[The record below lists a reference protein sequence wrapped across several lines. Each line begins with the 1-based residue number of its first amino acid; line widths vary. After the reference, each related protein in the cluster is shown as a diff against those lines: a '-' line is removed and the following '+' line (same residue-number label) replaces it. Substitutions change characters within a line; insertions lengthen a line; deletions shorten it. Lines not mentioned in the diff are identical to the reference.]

1 MGLDIGPATATLF
14 AETLRDAKTVIWN
27 GPMGVFEMDAFSRG
41 TFSVAE
47 SVANCY
53 ATTVI
58 GGGDTDA
65 AVHKAGV
72 AGKVSYIS
80 TGGGAFLELLEGKV
94 LPGVKALDVKLK

>member
-1 MGLDIGPATATLF
+1 
-14 AETLRDAKTVIWN
+14 
-27 GPMGVFEMDAFSRG
+27 MDAFARG

-47 SVANCY
+47 SVGNCY

-94 LPGVKALDVKLK
+94 LPGVKALDIKSK